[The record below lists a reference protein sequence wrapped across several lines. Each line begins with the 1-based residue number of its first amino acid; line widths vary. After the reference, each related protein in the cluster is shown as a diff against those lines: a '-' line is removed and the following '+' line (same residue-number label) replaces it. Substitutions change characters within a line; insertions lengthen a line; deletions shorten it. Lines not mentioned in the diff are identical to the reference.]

1 MKTTFLTILL
11 TLPFVLSAQ
20 LRWVSFSADLA
31 GADVAIEWVTT
42 EEMDVEYFVVER
54 SMNGLDWEQRD
65 TIVAQSQYGLND
77 YSFADNTND
86 IQGNVIYRA
95 RSIDKNGNNS
105 YSPMDEI
112 EVALSEETTF
122 TFIQTN
128 AFTAPSLLVQTDKE
142 DMAVIQLFSMGGYL
156 ISAQQVALRAGR
168 QQIQL
173 PVHFDGKPDQVLYRI
188 TTGSGEQHAFQSI
201 AM

>member
-1 MKTTFLTILL
+1 MKTTILTILL
-11 TLPFVLSAQ
+11 TLPFLLSAQ
-20 LRWVSFSADLA
+20 LRWVSFSADLT
-31 GADVAIEWVTT
+31 GTQVNIDWVTT

-54 SMNGLDWEQRD
+54 SINGMVWEERD
-65 TIVAQSQYGLND
+65 TVMAQSQYGLND
-77 YSFADNTND
+77 YAYADNIND
-86 IQGNVIYRA
+86 LQGNVIYRA

-112 EVALSEETTF
+112 EVEVSKENTF

-128 AFTAPSLLVQTDKE
+128 AFTAPALLVESAQE
-142 DMAVIQLFSMGGYL
+142 DMVMIQLFSMGGYL
-156 ISAQQVALRAGR
+156 IKAEQVAVQAGR

-173 PVHFDGKPDQVLYRI
+173 PVYFDGKPDQILYRI
-188 TTGSGEQHAFQSI
+188 VTGAGEQHTFQSI